1 MCLLKASL
9 SQKRNLVSLTALY
22 YYFFNRTNIIYIQ
35 YRKMACSL
43 EKNGVII
50 VEILNI
56 QEENLYQMSTILF
69 IHFKFS
75 VHFVLLSNVCVA
87 CFRVAW

>member
-9 SQKRNLVSLTALY
+9 SQKRNLVSLTALD

-35 YRKMACSL
+35 YIKWLAVSV

-56 QEENLYQMSTILF
+56 QENLYQMSTILF

-75 VHFVLLSNVCVA
+75 VNFVLLSNVCVA
-87 CFRVAW
+87 CFKVAQ